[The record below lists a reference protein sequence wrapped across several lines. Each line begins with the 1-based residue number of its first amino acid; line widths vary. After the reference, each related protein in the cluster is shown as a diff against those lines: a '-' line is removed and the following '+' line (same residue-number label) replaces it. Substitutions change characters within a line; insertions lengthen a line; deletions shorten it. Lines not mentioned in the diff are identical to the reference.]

1 MTCQVCTEASDAPQH
16 HRVFADY
23 CLHCAARRIQ
33 FIQRRLN
40 LAPDDKRNRCRK
52 ALADAMALGL
62 PEPEIRAMAKLA
74 AWQVEPPEAIQQ
86 PASSNVQRKHG
97 K

>member
-1 MTCQVCTEASDAPQH
+1 MCHCCNDARPDPASF
-16 HRVFADY
+16 RLFAEG

-40 LAPDDKRNRCRK
+40 LAPDVKRNRCRT
-52 ALADAMALGL
+52 ALADAMELGL
-62 PEPEIRAMAKLA
+62 PEPEIRRMAKLA
-74 AWQVEPPEAIQQ
+74 AWQVAPPEAIQQ

-97 K
+97 R

>member
-62 PEPEIRAMAKLA
+62 PELEIRRMAKLA
-74 AWQVEPPEAIQQ
+74 AWQVAPPEAIQQ

-97 K
+97 R